1 MSNEIETEEEEV
13 VVYWAPHAHL
23 SKQHHQILLDIQP
36 KSLMGEIQR
45 RRARYP
51 KQPPSVEQPYPGEY
65 QSCSALHT
73 LTHNMFVIKAPFSA
87 EIKLDSKGVIREGQK
102 YGRWFKERISSLQNA
117 YAIDFDLSYM
127 FFSEEPLDLT
137 ITPPYMHKTKQ
148 AQQGFI
154 SAVSFDISSWFR
166 PYVLIYQL
174 WEGVDTI
181 TIEEDEP
188 IAYLKFNTEKKV
200 VFKPFKLTLE
210 LESQTNACLDHKHTK
225 PHQSMEE
232 LYDRFHRT
240 GMHKRVLKEI
250 KENVIN

>member
-1 MSNEIETEEEEV
+1 MNNKIETEEEV
-13 VVYWAPHAHL
+13 IVYWAPHAHL
-23 SKQHHQILLDIQP
+23 SKQHQQILLDIKP
-36 KSLMGEIQR
+36 KSLMSEIQK
-45 RRARYP
+45 RRATSF
-51 KQPPSVEQPYPGEY
+51 KQPPSVEPPYPGEY

-73 LTHNMFVIKAPFSA
+73 LTNNMFVIKAPFSA
-87 EIKLDSKGVIREGQK
+87 EIKLDSQGVIKEGQK

-127 FFSEEPLDLT
+127 FFSEESLDLT
-137 ITPPYMHKTKQ
+137 ITPPYMHRTNQ

-154 SAVSFDISSWFR
+154 SSVSFDISSWFR

-181 TIEEDEP
+181 TIENDEP
-188 IAYLKFNTEKKV
+188 IAYLKFNTKKKV
-200 VFKPFKLTLE
+200 VLKPFKLTPYIE
-210 LESQTNACLDHKHTK
+210 NQVNACLEHKYTK
-225 PHQSMEE
+225 PHESMEE

-240 GMHKRVLKEI
+240 GMHERVAKEI

>member
-1 MSNEIETEEEEV
+1 
-13 VVYWAPHAHL
+13 
-23 SKQHHQILLDIQP
+23 
-36 KSLMGEIQR
+36 
-45 RRARYP
+45 
-51 KQPPSVEQPYPGEY
+51 
-65 QSCSALHT
+65 
-73 LTHNMFVIKAPFSA
+73 
-87 EIKLDSKGVIREGQK
+87 
-102 YGRWFKERISSLQNA
+102 
-117 YAIDFDLSYM
+117 M